1 MKALALFRR
10 RVVAALDVFVEVAM
24 GRVPRPPA
32 PSKHRFKYRLA
43 YGVAGECVVRYDNE
57 LHKGDHRHV
66 GALESPYPFPTPD
79 QLMADFNA
87 DLVRWNHENGRP

>member
-24 GRVPRPPA
+24 GRVPRPLS

-43 YGVAGECVVRYDNE
+43 YGVAGECVVRYGNE
-57 LHKGDHRHV
+57 LPKGNPRHV
-66 GALESPYPFPTPD
+66 GALESLYPFSTPD
-79 QLMADFNA
+79 QLMAHFNA
-87 DLVRWNHENGRP
+87 DLMRRNHENGRP